1 MRVVT
6 AAEMREL
13 DRQTIDEVGLPG
25 PVLMETAGRSVAQ
38 VAFALL
44 GQRRGARVAIAC
56 GRGNNGGD
64 GFVAGRYLLNL
75 GAAPECFVLAKRADI
90 TGDALLHLIAAER
103 SGLPIRE
110 LGPDGGGAL
119 ALAVSSSDLTIDALL
134 GTGLRGEVREP
145 FWSGIESIN
154 RLARQVLAVDVPS
167 GLDADTGAVLGQ
179 AVRATATVTLGLP
192 KVGLLQYPG
201 AALCGDVKVA
211 DIGIP
216 AALSAPRRGG
226 LRLATAD
233 WVAGILPRREPDAHK
248 GDAGRVMIAGGAV
261 GLTGAPAMTARA
273 AARMGAGLV
282 HVAVPASLHSIMEG
296 LVLEPMSLPLPEAG
310 PGTLGGEAAGHLLEA
325 MRARP
330 CHVLAVGPGLGRHPG
345 AVELVSVLVSGS
357 SVPVVLD
364 ADALWAVAQAG
375 EAATAWAAPV
385 VLTPHPGELSVLL
398 GVSVADIQ
406 RDRVAAARGAAQRF
420 RAIVV
425 LKGARTV
432 TAHPDGTAVINATGN
447 PGMASGGMGD
457 VLTGAIA
464 ALIAQGV
471 PLLEAAAAGVYVH
484 GLAADLVAADG
495 GCEAGLL
502 ASDVIEALPRARQHA
517 AEGRELL
524 PGRVPERV

>member
-13 DRQTIDEVGLPG
+13 DRQTIDEVGIPG
-25 PVLMETAGRSVAQ
+25 PVLMETAGRAVAYA
-38 VAFALL
+38 AFALL
-44 GQRRGARVAIAC
+44 ERRRGARVTIAC

-75 GAAPECFVLAKRADI
+75 GAAPECLLLANRTDI
-90 TGDALLHLIAAER
+90 TGDALVHLLAAER
-103 SGLPIRE
+103 AGVPIRE
-110 LGPDGGGAL
+110 LGPDGGGCL
-119 ALAVSSSDLTIDALL
+119 ALAVSSSDLTVDALL
-134 GTGLRGEVREP
+134 GTGLKGEVREP
-145 FWSGIESIN
+145 FRSGIESMN
-154 RLARQVLAVDVPS
+154 RLARQVMAVDVPS

-179 AVRATATVTLGLP
+179 AVRATATVTFGLP

-201 AALCGDVKVA
+201 AALCGKVMVA

-216 AALSAPRRGG
+216 ASLSAPRHGG
-226 LRLATAD
+226 LRLATPD
-233 WVAGILPRREPDAHK
+233 WVAELVPRREPDAHK
-248 GDAGRVMIAGGAV
+248 GDAGRVMVAGGST
-261 GLTGAPAMTARA
+261 GLTGAPAMAARA

-282 HVAVPASLHSIMEG
+282 HVAVPASLHATMEG
-296 LVLEPMSLPLPEAG
+296 LVLEPMSVPLAEDG
-310 PGTLGGEAAGHLLEA
+310 CGTLGREAAGQVLEA

-330 CHVLAVGPGLGRHPG
+330 CHVVAVGPGLGRHPG
-345 AVELVSVLVSGS
+345 AVEFVSALVSS
-357 SVPVVLD
+357 SPFPVVLD
-364 ADALWAVAQAG
+364 ADALWALARAG
-375 EAATAWAAPV
+375 DMATEPAAPL
-385 VLTPHPGELSVLL
+385 VLTPHPGELSHLL
-398 GVSVADIQ
+398 GESVADIQ

-432 TAHPDGTAVINATGN
+432 TAHPDGSAVINPTGN

-457 VLTGAIA
+457 VLTGAVA
-464 ALIAQGV
+464 GLVAQGI
-471 PLLEAAAAGVYVH
+471 PLLEAAVAGVYVH
-484 GLAADLVAADG
+484 GLAADLVAGDR